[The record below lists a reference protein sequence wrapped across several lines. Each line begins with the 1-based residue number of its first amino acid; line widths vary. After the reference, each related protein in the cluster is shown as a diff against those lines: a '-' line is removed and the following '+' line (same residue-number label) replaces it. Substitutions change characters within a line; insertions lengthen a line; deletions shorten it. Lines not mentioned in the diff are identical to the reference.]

1 MQVVVNVLATAWFL
15 NCRNVSIVGMPK
27 TDTDSNQHQT
37 HSQIHLKLY
46 KLLVGLCWNEYIFCM
61 AIMALLHSDYRNIFN
76 ILLVWFVGY
85 GWNEVKRDVSLK
97 RLQHDWE
104 TFDSTGGR
112 VMKYKLSCVLNKCHS
127 FIIFLAWSLVCIR
140 SHCMVWMFQTACI
153 VKFIC
158 SLFVIVELCQY
169 TNVLSIREKKCR
181 AKFQVQQKF
190 WMLLRW
196 RRSSSE
202 AAVV

>member
-85 GWNEVKRDVSLK
+85 GWNEVTRDVSLK
-97 RLQHDWE
+97 RLQHDRE

-127 FIIFLAWSLVCIR
+127 FIIFLLGRLFVYVPIAWFECFKLLVLL
-140 SHCMVWMFQTACI
+140 
-153 VKFIC
+153 
-158 SLFVIVELCQY
+158 SLFVPY
-169 TNVLSIREKKCR
+169 
-181 AKFQVQQKF
+181 
-190 WMLLRW
+190 LLLW
-196 RRSSSE
+196 NF
-202 AAVV
+202 VNTQMFFL

>member
-15 NCRNVSIVGMPK
+15 NCRNVSIVGMRK

-37 HSQIHLKLY
+37 HSQIHQKLY
-46 KLLVGLCWNEYIFCM
+46 KLL
-61 AIMALLHSDYRNIFN
+61 MALLHSDYRNIFN

-85 GWNEVKRDVSLK
+85 GWNEVTRDVSLK
-97 RLQHDWE
+97 RLQHDRE